1 MNPRRTVIAAAFMLA
16 GLATALAPARVARAG
31 ENSAD
36 VQELKREI
44 GQLRAEVQALQTV
57 LAETTELERQR
68 SANPTRAMKASE
80 SATPPTAAPAAVD
93 TPSAAPPA
101 APATAKPAAG
111 GDKVKAAKKDRHHRH
126 SPRNH
131 SRDR

>member
-1 MNPRRTVIAAAFMLA
+1 MVA

-31 ENSAD
+31 EGAD

-68 SANPTRAMKASE
+68 SANLTRAMKASE
-80 SATPPTAAPAAVD
+80 APMPPSAAPAAVD
-93 TPSAAPPA
+93 TPSAAPA
-101 APATAKPAAG
+101 AAKPAASS
-111 GDKVKAAKKDRHHRH
+111 DKGKSAKKDRHRRH
-126 SPRNH
+126 SPRNR

>member
-1 MNPRRTVIAAAFMLA
+1 MNPRRTVIAAAFMVA

-31 ENSAD
+31 EGAD

-68 SANPTRAMKASE
+68 SANLTRAMKASE
-80 SATPPTAAPAAVD
+80 APMPPSAAPAAAE
-93 TPSAAPPA
+93 TPSAAPAA
-101 APATAKPAAG
+101 APATAKPAASS
-111 GDKVKAAKKDRHHRH
+111 DKGKGAKKDRHRRH
-126 SPRNH
+126 SPRNR

>member
-1 MNPRRTVIAAAFMLA
+1 MLA

-68 SANPTRAMKASE
+68 SANLTRAMKASD
-80 SATPPTAAPAAVD
+80 SPMPPSAAPAAVD
-93 TPSAAPPA
+93 TPSAAPAA
-101 APATAKPAAG
+101 APAAAKPAAG
-111 GDKVKAAKKDRHHRH
+111 GDKGKGAKKDRHRHR
-126 SPRNH
+126 SPRNRA
-131 SRDR
+131 RDR